1 MPVLLENEP
10 KLGGGGMFI
19 GNLGGGELGPT
30 LALGWPNAYRPANA
44 INKGKARRVIREVN
58 FIVRLLANKF
68 GFRQPK
74 RNKKT
79 VGLALADG

>member
-19 GNLGGGELGPT
+19 GNLGGEELGRT
-30 LALGWPNAYRPANA
+30 LALGWPNAYHPANA
-44 INKGKARRVIREVN
+44 RNKAKTTRAIREVN
-58 FIVRLLANKF
+58 FIVGLLANKF
-68 GFRQPK
+68 GFRHPK

-79 VGLALADG
+79 VGLALAAG